1 MSYQKNISNQSGIV
15 IDNLQVN
22 KSATF
27 PNNVQFQNGI
37 QALSSSTINNL
48 TLTGTFIP
56 PSGGGYIDTT
66 TAQTIT
72 GQKTFTSTMLTNQI
86 SIQPGYNLNLSSTS
100 TLTNNG
106 TTNLHGTQTNI
117 GIPTN
122 TNNLQINSATS
133 IGSVSFPN
141 NLNVYGTTQFDG
153 GININANITSN
164 GLTITPTQLGY
175 LSNMTSDIQ
184 SQITESANKI
194 TDLTWDGTYYY
205 TNFNNNIHCYG
216 TVQSDGSIQT
226 PAINLSSSSGTVYTP
241 GSTEIGFQIV
251 GTKPTNQSLTLA
263 SNTLINFA
271 TITNLPLGTWHIQG
285 VASAIATTAGSMS
298 GLSQCSI
305 SITSATLTAGQS
317 TAIYQT
323 GAIAINNTV
332 SLNYGFILK
341 NTDVRN
347 FYLVGS
353 FTYTTAVLKNHNAN
367 TNFTATRI
375 A

>member
-122 TNNLQINSATS
+122 TNNLQINS
-133 IGSVSFPN
+133 
-141 NLNVYGTTQFDG
+141 NLNWSILD
-153 GININANITSN
+153 NITSSVILIISNIIFLNYLNLCQN
-164 GLTITPTQLGY
+164 GLGDFGQ
-175 LSNMTSDIQ
+175 
-184 SQITESANKI
+184 
-194 TDLTWDGTYYY
+194 
-205 TNFNNNIHCYG
+205 NIF
-216 TVQSDGSIQT
+216 S
-226 PAINLSSSSGTVYTP
+226 
-241 GSTEIGFQIV
+241 
-251 GTKPTNQSLTLA
+251 
-263 SNTLINFA
+263 
-271 TITNLPLGTWHIQG
+271 
-285 VASAIATTAGSMS
+285 
-298 GLSQCSI
+298 
-305 SITSATLTAGQS
+305 
-317 TAIYQT
+317 
-323 GAIAINNTV
+323 
-332 SLNYGFILK
+332 
-341 NTDVRN
+341 
-347 FYLVGS
+347 
-353 FTYTTAVLKNHNAN
+353 
-367 TNFTATRI
+367 
-375 A
+375 